1 MLILND
7 EGELLNHE
15 QFITLER
22 IALSFYKNGNKEMM
36 SFQLRFRC
44 SMFVVCCSIQV
55 NRLAESLKLM
65 NDFIENHKKKVE
77 EGKEN
82 LFQRSFLFGKSMDE
96 SRLLLQS
103 AHSIPYCSNSSSRIE

>member
-77 EGKEN
+77 DGKEIC
-82 LFQRSFLFGKSMDE
+82 FREDFFLANQWMSQG
-96 SRLLLQS
+96 
-103 AHSIPYCSNSSSRIE
+103 

>member
-36 SFQLRFRC
+36 SFQLRFRW
-44 SMFVVCCSIQV
+44 SMFVVCCSIQM

-65 NDFIENHKKKVE
+65 KDFIENHKKKAE
-77 EGKEN
+77 NGKEIC
-82 LFQRSFLFGKSMDE
+82 FREVFFLASQWKIRG
-96 SRLLLQS
+96 
-103 AHSIPYCSNSSSRIE
+103 YY